1 MRRFNNA
8 RRGQLDVSEGTPQQC
23 VIGQAKICFPLR
35 GPTKMDIVRIVNDIE
50 VDDETKVPFKK
61 MRYPIED
68 GQQHQNL
75 IAKREAWFR
84 KTFNFEPEQAAE
96 WTQAEFTAFFGTQPD
111 LVEQADPGDTIRK
124 LEELGVESNLLAKA
138 KQETK
143 SFFVMAEKGLILLTP
158 MKTYPKSRYFPG
170 VDTKLLYD
178 KEWPD
183 SVSYWTANSIHL
195 SNIITQV
202 NLSGVY
208 SPEEELREVIAEKA
222 QLKVATE
229 FGQEANIA
237 RSEHN
242 QGYLDFLQ
250 QRLGRFEGDKAPT
263 RDFSKRPV
271 RPLRWRG
278 QNSTS
283 SGSSSSASTTAIS
296 EPPPPRTKVVETELL
311 VSLNTL
317 NIKRAQSRKIYI

>member
-1 MRRFNNA
+1 M
-8 RRGQLDVSEGTPQQC
+8 
-23 VIGQAKICFPLR
+23 
-35 GPTKMDIVRIVNDIE
+35 VNDIE
-50 VDDETKVPFKK
+50 VDDESKNPFKK

-75 IAKREAWFR
+75 IAKREAWFI
-84 KTFNFEPEQAAE
+84 KTFGFEPEKAAE
-96 WTQAEFTAFFGTQPD
+96 WTQAEFTALFGTQPD
-111 LVEQADPGDTIRK
+111 LVDQSDPGETIPK
-124 LEELGVESNLLAKA
+124 LGDLGIDSTLLAKA
-138 KQETK
+138 KQETRA
-143 SFFVMAEKGLILLTP
+143 FFATAEKGLIMLTP
-158 MKTYPKSRYFPG
+158 MKTYPKQRYFNG

-183 SVSYWTANSIHL
+183 PVNYWTANAEHL
-195 SNIITQV
+195 SNILTQV
-202 NLSGVY
+202 NLSGHY
-208 SPEEELREVIAEKA
+208 TPAEEAKEIIAEKA

-229 FGQEANIA
+229 YGQEASIA

-271 RPLRWRG
+271 RPLAWRG
-278 QNSTS
+278 QRSSAS

-311 VSLNTL
+311 VSKFLS
-317 NIKRAQSRKIYI
+317 KGF